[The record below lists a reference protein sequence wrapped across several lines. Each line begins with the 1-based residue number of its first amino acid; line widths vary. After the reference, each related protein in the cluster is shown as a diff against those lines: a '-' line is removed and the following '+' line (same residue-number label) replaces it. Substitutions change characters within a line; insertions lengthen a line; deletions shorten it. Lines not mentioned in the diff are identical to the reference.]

1 MYFLPYTVV
10 RSTKDGPN
18 WEAVVQITNDGS
30 DWKVE
35 VQTTKDR

>member
-18 WEAVVQITNDGS
+18 WEAVSQITNDGS
-30 DWKVE
+30 DWKVLGGDA
-35 VQTTKDR
+35 KDG